1 MTNFSGSPAGPIT
14 RERLLLWGPALLG
27 GLLAAVA
34 GGLLLLPQLQRL
46 QLVQQQVEDL
56 KAQQQRLPLLRRQLT
71 VLSERH
77 SQAQQRQR
85 QLLEL
90 IQGSGELRTFLA
102 QLNREARASGVQL
115 EGYEPISAAPV
126 SPAPA
131 APAAQAATAPAGAAA
146 PGLPPRAPGV
156 PGLAAPP
163 SPVDPLQDPG
173 LRKNSLLL
181 RARGHGPQL
190 QQFLRR
196 LERLG
201 LLVVQSDLSL
211 KLEGS
216 EATNQAQSA
225 ASSGNGA
232 ALLNLTLSLYGPA
245 ETAGA
250 GP

>member
-34 GGLLLLPQLQRL
+34 GGLLLLPQVQRL

-216 EATNQAQSA
+216 ETTNQARSA
-225 ASSGNGA
+225 ASNGNGA